1 MKSGAARARLASTMR
16 THRDRAPRMTCM
28 SYRRA
33 CSPHVW
39 CGTKDPHL
47 VIVHSE
53 LRIEMPGKVSR
64 ASSLRRRPH
73 ARAASTLVNQRNTRR
88 RAAAAETTTI
98 IVEQTAGESWRRRC
112 LTRAAAFDPRRA
124 DLPCRPSYSRVESH
138 RRDDWRSDPR
148 RDQYRREAP
157 QSGSTLSSARG
168 EQPWLVTGPLQS
180 GFS

>member
-1 MKSGAARARLASTMR
+1 VKSGAARARLASTMR

-39 CGTKDPHL
+39 DERPAPRHRPL
-47 VIVHSE
+47 RSFRN

-98 IVEQTAGESWRRRC
+98 IVEQTAGESLRRRC
-112 LTRAAAFDPRRA
+112 LTRAAA
-124 DLPCRPSYSRVESH
+124 
-138 RRDDWRSDPR
+138 
-148 RDQYRREAP
+148 
-157 QSGSTLSSARG
+157 
-168 EQPWLVTGPLQS
+168 
-180 GFS
+180 